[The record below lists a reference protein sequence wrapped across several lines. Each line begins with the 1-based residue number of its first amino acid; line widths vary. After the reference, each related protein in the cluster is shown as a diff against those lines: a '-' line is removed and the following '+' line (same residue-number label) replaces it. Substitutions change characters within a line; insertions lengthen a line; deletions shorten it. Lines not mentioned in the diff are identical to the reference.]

1 MKSCLAYQI
10 AGHSQ
15 SPLGSFATTS
25 TLPYLM
31 VFLPAVVKRAE
42 RIGGMTVPIDAL
54 LWTAQAVPVLV
65 QVPSLVR
72 FKV

>member
-1 MKSCLAYQI
+1 MRCLAYQI

-25 TLPYLM
+25 TFPYLM
-31 VFLPAVVKRAE
+31 VFFPAVVNRADW
-42 RIGGMTVPIDAL
+42 IGGMVVPIEEL
-54 LWTAQAVPVLV
+54 LRIAQAVPVLV
-65 QVPSLVR
+65 QVPSEVR